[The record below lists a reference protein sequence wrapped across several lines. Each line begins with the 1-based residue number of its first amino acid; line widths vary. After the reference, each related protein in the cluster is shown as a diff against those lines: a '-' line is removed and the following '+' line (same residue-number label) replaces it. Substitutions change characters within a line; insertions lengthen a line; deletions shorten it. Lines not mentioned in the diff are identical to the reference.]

1 MSRVDL
7 GQRRRVDQP
16 LHPRQLHINRHRQRG
31 RKFAALLL
39 RQLGLYLEV
48 LLHLLVRQPRRL
60 LKYHSRV
67 RQLECLFL
75 HQLGLCL
82 EVLLHLLVRQPRH
95 PLLRP
100 EQPYLLQRCSL
111 QPDLL
116 VRSSPVEF
124 LSPVELSLP
133 VELSSPVECKL
144 SPVELSSPVVC
155 KLSPVEASSLVV
167 RKLAAMMLLFAL
179 VLHRAL
185 LRVRLLLGAVR

>member
-16 LHPRQLHINRHRQRG
+16 LHLRHLHINRHRQRG
-31 RKFAALLL
+31 RKFAALFLQQ
-39 RQLGLYLEV
+39 RGLCLEAQF
-48 LLHLLVRQPRRL
+48 HLLVVLSHRDKLILARTVVHRRL
-60 LKYHSRV
+60 KYRFRSRP
-67 RQLECLFL
+67 LECLFL

-82 EVLLHLLVRQPRH
+82 EALHHLLVRQPRH

-124 LSPVELSLP
+124 LSPVELS
-133 VELSSPVECKL
+133 SPV
-144 SPVELSSPVVC
+144 VVC
-155 KLSPVEASSLVV
+155 KLSPVELE
-167 RKLAAMMLLFAL
+167 
-179 VLHRAL
+179 
-185 LRVRLLLGAVR
+185 